1 MIKAKELPLF
11 RHSRARSSARSSN
24 ISGAQDAGGRVCGRS
39 LRSLTRRRSPV
50 FNMLPLGRLHFMRV
64 ALATIMLAAMLDQIL
79 CSPGLTVAFQPIVDV
94 SAGRAVAFEVLGRAP
109 AELPRTPGYSPP
121 RPDELVELAWKHG
134 RLVELEQ
141 AWRSIAIDR
150 IASLPGSADAVY
162 FFNLDT
168 RVIEDPSHL
177 PGFTLRALERAGLSP
192 ENIVLELSERDPEL
206 GGERIE
212 RAAAHYRSQG
222 FRIALDDWGAGFS
235 TLAAI
240 VRCRPE
246 FLKVDRSLIDGISG
260 DPLRRDILRAV
271 IMFCGC
277 QGIHLIAEGVERG
290 SDLAALLDNGVSLAQ
305 GYLLGRPAPEPTPPA
320 LHVTAVVEWLASG
333 VRRPVRVS
341 PRNTAIKPLTR
352 VGVLAHGQPMPS
364 KALPN

>member
-1 MIKAKELPLF
+1 ML
-11 RHSRARSSARSSN
+11 
-24 ISGAQDAGGRVCGRS
+24 GA
-39 LRSLTRRRSPV
+39 
-50 FNMLPLGRLHFMRV
+50 MH
-64 ALATIMLAAMLDQIL
+64 DQIL
-79 CSPGLTVAFQPIVDV
+79 CSPVLTVAFQPIVDISV
-94 SAGRAVAFEVLGRAP
+94 GRAVAFEVLGRAP
-109 AELPRTPGYSPP
+109 ANLPGVAGYAPP
-121 RPDELVELAWKHG
+121 RPEDLVETAWRRG
-134 RLVELEQ
+134 RLVELEE

-150 IASLPGSADAVY
+150 IARHQRGAESVF

-168 RVIEDPSHL
+168 RVIEDPCHL

-246 FLKVDRSLIDGISG
+246 FLKLDRSLIDGISG
-260 DPLRRDILRAV
+260 DTLRRDILRAV
-271 IMFCGC
+271 VMFCGC

-290 SDLAALLDNGVSLAQ
+290 SDLATLLDNGVSLAQ
-305 GYLLGRPAPEPTPPA
+305 GYLLGRPAAEPTPPA
-320 LHVTAVVEWLASG
+320 LHVTAVVEWLASH
-333 VRRPVRVS
+333 VRRPLACSARDPHGAT
-341 PRNTAIKPLTR
+341 PRQRKPFP
-352 VGVLAHGQPMPS
+352 LAHDPI
-364 KALPN
+364 LPAS